1 MDDNERRR
9 DVIIPTTY
17 ALLCLCVTAGGV
29 LLALHVFFP
38 ALSQPW
44 HLIAALILIG
54 SPWLV
59 WLLAYVYA
67 CAKACFSRA
76 AAGGDRQIPSRQ
88 ATRSASTSSAATERK
103 DGGGVGKQESVASSN
118 GSEIPLARAV

>member
-1 MDDNERRR
+1 MDDNESRR
-9 DVIIPTTY
+9 DVIIPTIY

-38 ALSQPW
+38 AVSQPW
-44 HLIAALILIG
+44 HPIAALILIG

-76 AAGGDRQIPSRQ
+76 AAAGGDRQIPARQ
-88 ATRSASTSSAATERK
+88 ATRSASTSPAAERK
-103 DGGGVGKQESVASSN
+103 GGGKQESVASSN
-118 GSEIPLARAV
+118 GSEIPLAHAV